1 MELFLELASTIV
13 LTVLLCYIIGKLISS
28 APSGDGDSRRAVFEC
43 KFSVGSEIRGLKSE
57 GRVGFVEKVS
67 QVEESGGEPV
77 PEKSFAVR
85 GFPDGSFG
93 SPGLRNVSG
102 TEEGEGEGEGES
114 VVEEGG
120 CGGNGGFSGS
130 ADNLFDESS
139 VRERVE
145 EFEVCLRTKDEVGLA
160 KSDEIEVMEFDGG
173 EKNGADDVKR
183 GLFDEEEDDWVGI
196 ERTEL
201 ERLFGA
207 AMVYVGSMSNADRVS
222 VLDNDLKM
230 KLYGLHKIAT
240 QGPCL
245 EPQPMALKVSARAKW

>member
-1 MELFLELASTIV
+1 MELFLELASTIF

-28 APSGDGDSRRAVFEC
+28 AAAGDGDSRMAVFEC
-43 KFSVGSEIRGLKSE
+43 KLSVGSEIRGLKSE
-57 GRVGFVEKVS
+57 GRVEFVEKVS
-67 QVEESGGEPV
+67 QVEESGGEPA

-102 TEEGEGEGEGES
+102 TEEEEGEGES
-114 VVEEGG
+114 VVEDGG

-130 ADNLFDESS
+130 ADNLFEESS
-139 VRERVE
+139 QREGVE
-145 EFEVCLRTKDEVGLA
+145 ESEVCLRTKDEMGLA
-160 KSDEIEVMEFDGG
+160 ISDEIEVMESDEG
-173 EKNGADDVKR
+173 EKNGADDLKR

-207 AMVYVGSMSNADRVS
+207 AMVYVGSMSGADRVS
-222 VLDNDLKM
+222 VLDNDVKM
-230 KLYGLHKIAT
+230 KLYGLHKITT